1 MIPNSEEA
9 FQRTAELF
17 VERGFARSCV
27 YDSNSR
33 VVTVDW
39 LPDGRH
45 LQRLL
50 RLLYGVPDRSM
61 SDFTP
66 TVLALPV
73 FVVLFMTPPPVE
85 PNV

>member
-1 MIPNSEEA
+1 MTPYSEEA

-27 YDSNSR
+27 YDSSSR
-33 VVTVDW
+33 TMTIDW

-50 RLLYGVPDRSM
+50 CHLFDVPTRGM

-66 TVLALPV
+66 AVFAMPV
-73 FVVLFMTPPPVE
+73 FVLLFMTPPVE
-85 PNV
+85 PSI